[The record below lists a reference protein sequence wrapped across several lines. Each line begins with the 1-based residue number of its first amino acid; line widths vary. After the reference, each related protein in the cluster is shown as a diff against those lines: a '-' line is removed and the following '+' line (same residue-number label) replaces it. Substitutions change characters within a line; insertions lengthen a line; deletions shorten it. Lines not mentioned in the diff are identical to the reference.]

1 MDYNFA
7 FGKGHA
13 KKRKTK
19 LNKKMLDSMSF
30 KKLKTIA
37 KKHKVSCYKKG
48 TKVCV
53 KKSTLLKRLKK
64 SRSINKILESASK
77 MKKNKTTKNPKTH
90 RKKVTKVR
98 KSRFGLNNQLPT
110 NFPNFKTPLELHLGQ
125 TYPEQLRHYN
135 SIPSTLISGNF
146 QGPANRANG
155 IPQAKMNKPYN
166 FKFTQGSLGRS
177 SLPSF
182 LNINDSRWPKPYSNK
197 FGRYFH

>member
-1 MDYNFA
+1 MDYDLA
-7 FGKGHA
+7 FGKAHA

-19 LNKKMLDSMSF
+19 LSKKMLDSMSL
-30 KKLKTIA
+30 KKLKTLA
-37 KKHKVSCYKKG
+37 KKHKISCYKKG

-77 MKKNKTTKNPKTH
+77 MKKNKTTKTH

-98 KSRFGLNNQLPT
+98 KSRFGMKNQLPA
-110 NFPNFKTPLELHLGQ
+110 NFPNFQTPLELHLGQ
-125 TYPEQLRHYN
+125 TYQEQLRHYN

-182 LNINDSRWPKPYSNK
+182 LNINDSRWQKPYSNK

>member
-77 MKKNKTTKNPKTH
+77 MKKTKTAKKTKTKTH
-90 RKKVTKVR
+90 KKKIHKLR
-98 KSRFGLNNQLPT
+98 YGKNNQIP
-110 NFPNFKTPLELHLGQ
+110 PNYPRFSTPMELAVGQ
-125 TYPEQLRHYN
+125 TYDEQLRHYR
-135 SIPSTLISGNF
+135 SIPSSLISANF
-146 QGPANRANG
+146 QGPASRATG
-155 IPQAKMNKPYN
+155 FPGLGSKPIN
-166 FKFTQGSLGRS
+166 FKYKQGSFG
-177 SLPSF
+177 PSTPPY
-182 LNINDSRWPKPYSNK
+182 LNINDPNWSKIYSNK
-197 FGRYFH
+197 FGQYFH